1 MSTSNSGGLPQ
12 PSQGFTY
19 NPTLQEYQIQSP
31 AFVGRLFSLM
41 ELQQLAKSKNIQPT
55 TLVQKNGMSYP
66 IAVSTVP
73 GVFSQKQWITALLL
87 SILLGGLGVD
97 RFYLGHTGIGV
108 GKLLTLGGC
117 GIWALIDIVLI
128 AMRNVTDS
136 DGLPLA

>member
-1 MSTSNSGGLPQ
+1 MSMSSSGGLQQ
-12 PSQGFTY
+12 PYGGPAY
-19 NPTLQEYQIQSP
+19 NPTIQEYQIHSP
-31 AFVGRLFSLM
+31 VYAGRLFSLM
-41 ELQQLAKSKNIQPT
+41 ELQQLAKTKSIQPA
-55 TLVQKNGMSYP
+55 TLVQKNGTSFP
-66 IAVSTVP
+66 VPVNTVP

-87 SILLGGLGVD
+87 SIFLGGLGVD

-117 GIWALIDIVLI
+117 GIWALVDMIII

>member
-1 MSTSNSGGLPQ
+1 
-12 PSQGFTY
+12 
-19 NPTLQEYQIQSP
+19 
-31 AFVGRLFSLM
+31 M
-41 ELQQLAKSKNIQPT
+41 ELQQLAKTKSIQPA
-55 TLVQKNGMSYP
+55 TLVQKNGTSFP
-66 IAVSTVP
+66 VPVNTVP

-87 SILLGGLGVD
+87 SIFLGGLGVD

-117 GIWALIDIVLI
+117 GIWALVDMIII

>member
-1 MSTSNSGGLPQ
+1 MSTPNSGGLPQ
-12 PSQGFTY
+12 PGQGFTY